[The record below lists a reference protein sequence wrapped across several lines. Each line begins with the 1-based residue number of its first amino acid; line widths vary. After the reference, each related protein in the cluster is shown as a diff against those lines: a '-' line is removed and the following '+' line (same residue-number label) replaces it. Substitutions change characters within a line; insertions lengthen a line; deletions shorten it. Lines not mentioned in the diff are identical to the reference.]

1 MKKLLDPPNVLTL
14 IRKGTQTFTGDQK
27 VALYYCEAVKKYF
40 SFTYNKN
47 GIELL
52 ESNISFIDQL
62 RQINDISEIYFDDNS
77 SLNINVE
84 CADHVLDLYEDI
96 SEGQDEF
103 QEYLQKSK
111 DNFLKILN
119 YSINRNQ

>member
-14 IRKGTQTFTGDQK
+14 IKKCTQSFSGDRK

-62 RQINDISEIYFDDNS
+62 RQINDISEIYFEDAS
-77 SLNINVE
+77 SLNINSE
-84 CADHVLDLYEDI
+84 CAHHILKLYDEIYED
-96 SEGQDEF
+96 QDEF
-103 QEYLQKSK
+103 QEYIQESK
-111 DNFLKILN
+111 ENFLKVLN
-119 YSINRNQ
+119 YSVNRN